1 MLIIFTSS
9 TDIQS
14 ANPMETT
21 AQIRLG
27 IGSPSVSSIEV
38 VLLACKKL
46 ILVEPYFVCKCK
58 QNKEVR
64 VSIFFEI

>member
-1 MLIIFTSS
+1 
-9 TDIQS
+9 
-14 ANPMETT
+14 METT

-38 VLLACKKL
+38 VLLACIIKKL